1 MVERDTFL
9 SGFGP
14 QSSAEHMKCNR
25 EFRDR
30 LFQIWHENWLPHLE
44 ENFSKQLVDSSDD
57 L

>member
-1 MVERDTFL
+1 MERDTFL
-9 SGFGP
+9 SVFSP
-14 QSSAEHMKCNR
+14 QSSAERMKCNR

-44 ENFSKQLVDSSDD
+44 ENFSKQLVGSSDD